1 MLPLF
6 AFAIT
11 AAIGVPVFAAA
22 PPEFQLREST
32 AAGVSMKHAVY
43 VPTQL
48 QAGRTY
54 PFAVYLHGYCPECTT
69 HERILRESGL
79 QFWHGY
85 GGNVQKEPTFLL
97 APAGGGE
104 RWTTPARRD
113 ALFHIIDGLMKEFPI
128 DPKRVYIMGF
138 SMGAA
143 GAWDFLQFRPGFFA
157 AANPQAI
164 GVRDINAELVKRTP
178 IWATI
183 GSNDQ
188 PSRVEQL
195 TAAVAKI
202 RAANGDSRGA
212 DTNVMDVNPRFTV
225 FPNTGHGAAQ
235 GATQR
240 IPGLLDWF
248 YSHGK

>member
-1 MLPLF
+1 MRLLAVLLLTPGLF
-6 AFAIT
+6 
-11 AAIGVPVFAAA
+11 AA
-22 PPEFQLREST
+22 PPEFQLRESAT
-32 AAGVSMKHAVY
+32 GGVTMKHVVY

-48 QAGRTY
+48 RPGRTY
-54 PFAVYLHGYCPECTT
+54 PFAVYLHGYCPECVT

-85 GGNVQKEPTFLL
+85 DRNVQKEPTFLL
-97 APAGGGE
+97 APVGGGE
-104 RWTTPARRD
+104 RWTAPARRE
-113 ALFHIIDGLMKEFPI
+113 ALFAIIDGLMKEFPI
-128 DPKRVYIMGF
+128 DARRVYIMGF

-143 GAWDFLQFRPGFFA
+143 GVWDFLQFRPGFFA

-164 GVRDINAELVKRTP
+164 GVREVNAALVKDTP

-188 PSRVEQL
+188 PARVEQL
-195 TAAVAKI
+195 TAAVAAI

-212 DTNVMDVNPRFTV
+212 DTSVMDVNPRFTV
-225 FPNTGHGAAQ
+225 FPNTGHGEAQ

-248 YSHGK
+248 YAHGK

>member
-1 MLPLF
+1 
-6 AFAIT
+6 
-11 AAIGVPVFAAA
+11 
-22 PPEFQLREST
+22 
-32 AAGVSMKHAVY
+32 MKHVVY

-48 QAGRTY
+48 ERGKLY
-54 PFAVYLHGYCPECTT
+54 PFTVYLHGYCPECIT

-85 GGNVQKEPTFLL
+85 DRDVQQEPTFLL
-97 APAGGGE
+97 APVGGGE
-104 RWTTPARRD
+104 RWTAPARRD
-113 ALFHIIDGLMKEFPI
+113 ALFAIIDGLMKEFPI

-157 AANPQAI
+157 AANPQSI
-164 GVRDINAELVKRTP
+164 GGGDVNAELVKSTP

-183 GSNDQ
+183 GRDDNAQ
-188 PSRVEQL
+188 RVEQL
-195 TAAVAKI
+195 TANVAKI

-212 DTNVMDVNPRFTV
+212 DTTVMDVNPRFTI
-225 FPNTGHGAAQ
+225 FPNTGHGEAQ

-240 IPGLLDWF
+240 IPRLLDWF
-248 YSHGK
+248 YAQRK